1 MKKIY
6 FLMSFFALAIILFS
20 CKEDEVIKTYEV
32 KVQLSYPEGYDVQD
46 SVALTLTNTLNKSSF
61 TLKTDNTGTVVF
73 KVPAGA
79 YETSATEKRSSGGIG
94 YNFNGLTNF
103 TVADSWIPSTPVIIN
118 LVVSKSSQ
126 LVIKELYIGGCQ
138 KDDGSGAF
146 SRDQYVILYNNSDY
160 GASLANVCLGQS
172 TPPANSNSSNSDY
185 VNGTL
190 SYTDWIP
197 AGYGIWYFQN
207 DATLASGKQIVIA
220 LTNAVDNT
228 GTYSKSINF
237 ANAEYYCTYDLAS
250 GFSNTTYYPAP
261 SVSIPESHFLKA
273 VRYSGVTANA
283 WSLSNTSPAFFIF
296 APQNVTPVEFAN
308 DASRTNIYGT
318 GSTQVRK
325 KVPLDWVIDGVE
337 VFKQGNANNKRLL
350 ASVDAG
356 YVNHINAQGYT
367 LYRNVDKTATE
378 AITANA
384 GKLVYNYSGG
394 TPDVSDGTTDTSG
407 IDAEASIKNGARII
421 YLDTNNSSNDFHQ
434 RKAASIR

>member
-1 MKKIY
+1 MKKLY
-6 FLMSFFALAIILFS
+6 FFITFVALAATLFS

-32 KVQLSYPEGYDVQD
+32 NVQLSYPSGYETAD
-46 SVALTLTNTLNKSSF
+46 SVAVTLTNTISKSSY
-61 TLKTDNTGTVVF
+61 TLKTDADG
-73 KVPAGA
+73 KVTFQVPVGA
-79 YETSATEKRSSGGIG
+79 YEASATERRSEGGIG
-94 YNFNGLTNF
+94 YNFNGLVSV
-103 TVADSWIPSTPVIIN
+103 TVTDNWVPTTPVNIE

-160 GASLANVCLGQS
+160 DASLANVCLGIS
-172 TPPANSNSSNSDY
+172 TPPANSNSTNSDY
-185 VNGTL
+185 VDGVL

-207 DATLASGKQIVIA
+207 EVTLAPGKQIVIA
-220 LTNAVDNT
+220 LANAVDNT
-228 GTYSKSINF
+228 VTYSKSINF
-237 ANAEYYCTYDLAS
+237 ANAEYYCTYDIVS

-283 WSLSNTSPAFFIF
+283 WSLSNSSPAFFIF
-296 APQNVTPVEFAN
+296 APQDVTPVDFAN
-308 DASRTNIYGT
+308 DANRTNLYG
-318 GSTQVRK
+318 GSSTQVRK
-325 KVPLDWVIDGVE
+325 KVPLDWVIDGLE
-337 VFKQGNANNKRLL
+337 VFRQGNTNNKRLL

-356 YVNHINAQGYT
+356 YINHINAQGYT

-378 AITANA
+378 AIAANA
-384 GKLVYNYSGG
+384 GKLVYSYTGG
-394 TPDVSDGTTDTSG
+394 TTDVTDGTTDTSG

-434 RKAASIR
+434 RKVASLR

>member
-1 MKKIY
+1 MKKFNFFMA
-6 FLMSFFALAIILFS
+6 FLVLALTLFS
-20 CKEDEVIKTYEV
+20 CKEDEVVKTYEV
-32 KVQLSYPEGYDVQD
+32 KVQLSYPKGYDMQD
-46 SVALTLTNTLNKSSF
+46 SVPVTLTNTLNKSSF

-79 YETSATEKRSSGGIG
+79 YEASATEKRSSGGIG

-103 TVADSWIPSTPVIIN
+103 TVIDSWTSSTPVSIN

-138 KDDGSGAF
+138 KNDGSGAF
-146 SRDQYVILYNNSDY
+146 SKDQYVILYNNSDY
-160 GASLANVCLGQS
+160 NASLANVCLGAVV
-172 TPPANSNSSNSDY
+172 PGNSIGTNTDY

-207 DATLASGKQIVIA
+207 EVTLAPGKQIVIA

-228 GTYSKSINF
+228 VTYRNSINF
-237 ANAEYYCTYDLAS
+237 ANADYYCTYDLAS
-250 GFSNTTYYPAP
+250 GFSSTTYYPAP

-283 WSLSNTSPAFFIF
+283 WALSNSSPAFFIF

-308 DASRTNIYGT
+308 DADRTNLYG
-318 GSTQVRK
+318 GSATQARK
-325 KVPLDWVIDGVE
+325 KVPLDWVIDGLE
-337 VFKQGNANNKRLL
+337 VFRQGNTNYKRLL
-350 ASVDAG
+350 ANVDAG

-367 LYRNVDKTATE
+367 IYRNVDKKATE
-378 AITANA
+378 AIATNA

-394 TPDVSDGTTDTSG
+394 TTDVTDGSTDASG

-434 RKAASIR
+434 RKVASLR

>member
-1 MKKIY
+1 MKKLY
-6 FLMSFFALAIILFS
+6 FFITFVALAATLFS

-32 KVQLSYPEGYDVQD
+32 NVQLSYPSGYETAD
-46 SVALTLTNTLNKSSF
+46 SVAVTLTNTISKSSY
-61 TLKTDNTGTVVF
+61 TLKTDADG
-73 KVPAGA
+73 KVTFQVPVGA
-79 YETSATEKRSSGGIG
+79 YEASATERRSEGGIG
-94 YNFNGLTNF
+94 YNFNGLVSV
-103 TVADSWIPSTPVIIN
+103 TVTDNWVPTTPVNIE

-160 GASLANVCLGQS
+160 DASLANVCLGAVVPS
-172 TPPANSNSSNSDY
+172 NSNVTNKDY
-185 VNGTL
+185 VDGAL

-207 DATLASGKQIVIA
+207 EVTLAPGKQIVIA

-228 GTYSKSINF
+228 VTYSKSINF
-237 ANAEYYCTYDLAS
+237 ANAEYYCTYDIAS
-250 GFSNTTYYPAP
+250 GFNHTSYYPAP
-261 SVSIPESHFLKA
+261 SIAIPESHFLKA

-296 APQNVTPVEFAN
+296 APQDVTPVDFAN
-308 DASRTNIYGT
+308 DADRTNLYG
-318 GSTQVRK
+318 GSSTQARK
-325 KVPLDWVIDGVE
+325 KVPLDWVIDGIE
-337 VFKQGNANNKRLL
+337 VFKQGTTNYKRLL

-356 YVNHINAQGYT
+356 YINHINAQGYT

-378 AITANA
+378 AIAANA
-384 GKLVYNYSGG
+384 GKLVYSYTGG
-394 TPDVSDGTTDTSG
+394 TTDVTDGTTDTSG
-407 IDAEASIKNGARII
+407 IDAEASFKNGARII

-434 RKAASIR
+434 RKVASLR